1 MTAEDHIEDIFNRLY
16 IVKIILMKQHRPL
29 LGTRVWKC
37 LMNHAGKPRK
47 HFTDTLAHNPAQF
60 HGMKGHQPSDLIKVQ

>member
-29 LGTRVWKC
+29 LDTRVWNC
-37 LMNHAGKPRK
+37 LKNH
-47 HFTDTLAHNPAQF
+47 TENLENT
-60 HGMKGHQPSDLIKVQ
+60 